1 MSARPG
7 PKPRAGETASAQLHL
22 RVTVGELAA
31 YRAAAR
37 SQGLSLS
44 AWVRS
49 AQVRIAELTEALQA
63 ALAYSADAANRVNG
77 EDVLDEC
84 RRVLEGRPK

>member
-1 MSARPG
+1 
-7 PKPRAGETASAQLHL
+7 
-22 RVTVGELAA
+22 VGELAA